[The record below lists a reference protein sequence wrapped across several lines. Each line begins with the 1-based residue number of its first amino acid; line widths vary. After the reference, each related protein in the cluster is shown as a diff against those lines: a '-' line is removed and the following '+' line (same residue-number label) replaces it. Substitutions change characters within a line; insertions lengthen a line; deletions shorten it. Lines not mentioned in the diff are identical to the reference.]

1 MQLWGSSLKKKK
13 TLLALRSTLS
23 CNTPLP
29 NLVLHSSLRHIQQL
43 CVSGALRKN
52 RRMPFGRKR
61 QTEMMGISVANK
73 HRGILERKH
82 ATTQDRMEEES
93 LIPW

>member
-1 MQLWGSSLKKKK
+1 
-13 TLLALRSTLS
+13 
-23 CNTPLP
+23 
-29 NLVLHSSLRHIQQL
+29 
-43 CVSGALRKN
+43 
-52 RRMPFGRKR
+52 MPFGRKR

-73 HRGILERKH
+73 HRRILERKH